1 MKYLYEKTGIKKL
14 CIAGGV
20 GLNSVVNGRI
30 LRETPIKEIFIL
42 PAAGDTGQCLGNVYY
57 GYYEVLKN
65 TKPIKFFITIS
76 WF

>member
-1 MKYLYEKTGIKKL
+1 M
-14 CIAGGV
+14 

-57 GYYEVLKN
+57 GYYEVLKILNRLNFHHHFLILNN
-65 TKPIKFFITIS
+65 TEREILA
-76 WF
+76 